1 MKEYLSTK
9 ELAALLNPENPG
21 KEYSAIKKRL
31 QRNFYSNLKKSGKK
45 ILISINDPKVPLEVR
60 TKYMDGAVGAG
71 IQKKE
76 TSLYELSEKQTTIA
90 LARVDLLKHYLLLKA
105 EENKSLIK
113 IKKDFVKSFNLKALP
128 ALYNK
133 LGKISFPTV
142 ERWKK
147 NYLESGKDY
156 RSLAPRWKPQRG
168 SHIPPEQ
175 SKILISLAL
184 NPNRPKIAE
193 VVRQSLEIFIARN
206 YQNIKSAET
215 YKRFL
220 ADWRNDNYAMWTFYR
235 EGNKAL
241 NDKCLPYIER
251 DYDQIEVGD
260 ILVADGHVLN
270 FEIINPFTG
279 KPKRMTLVLFLDMK
293 SNFPL
298 GWEITP
304 TENVF
309 SIAVALRRS
318 IIRLGKYPKIIYI
331 DNGKAFGAKFFKG
344 IDFDSS
350 GITGLFERIGAEVI
364 TAWPYHAQSKTV
376 ERFFGSFAEL
386 ERMIPTYTGTSIQL
400 QPPRMNRGETLHRNL
415 HERIF
420 DASKIDLWT
429 AHRAV
434 AWWFDKY
441 VERPQQDGH
450 LKNTSPIELFDKG
463 KGPGIDKKE
472 LIYLMMK
479 EEVKTIYRNG
489 IRMLGSYYWHE
500 ELFGLKS
507 INAVVRFD
515 LIENDS
521 IYVFDADDGSFICE
535 AVRTDKVHPAAGI
548 LGTKDDVE
556 KLNKQISLKRE
567 LTKNVTSEAR
577 KFLKEEIY
585 PSQNRQLEEANIL
598 QITDD
603 EPDDPKN
610 KKDKK
615 DKQRL
620 EENIFKM
627 KFDDED
633 YNTDDEDD
641 NSFFNLAAEE

>member
-1 MKEYLSTK
+1 MKEYLTNK
-9 ELAALLNPENPG
+9 ELARILDPADPG

-31 QRNFYSNLKKSGKK
+31 QRNYYKNVKKTGKNV
-45 ILISINDPKVPLEVR
+45 LVSINDPKIPLEIR
-60 TKYMDGAVGAG
+60 TKYLDGTDIVKSDSNE
-71 IQKKE
+71 I
-76 TSLYELSEKQTTIA
+76 SFNDELNEKQTMIA

-105 EENKSLIK
+105 EGNKSLIK
-113 IKKDFVKSFNLKALP
+113 IKKDFIKAYNMGAFP
-128 ALYNK
+128 ELYK
-133 LGKISFPTV
+133 TLGKISFPTV

-147 NYLESGKDY
+147 QYLESKDY
-156 RSLAPRWKPQRG
+156 RSLAPKWKRSKG
-168 SHIPPEQ
+168 SSIPPEHG
-175 SKILISLAL
+175 KVLVSLAL

-193 VVRQSLEIFIARN
+193 VVRQSLDIFIARN
-206 YQNIKSAET
+206 YQNIKSAQT
-215 YKRFL
+215 YKRYL
-220 ADWRNDNYAMWTFYR
+220 AEWRNDNYALWTFYR

-251 DYDQIEVGD
+251 DYEQIEVGD

-270 FEIINPFTG
+270 FEVINPFTG
-279 KPKRMTLVLFLDMK
+279 KPKRMMLILFMDMK

-309 SIAVALRRS
+309 SIATALRRS

-344 IDFDSS
+344 VDLDSS

-376 ERFFGSFAEL
+376 ERFFGSFAEI

-415 HERIF
+415 HQRIF
-420 DASKIDLWT
+420 DSSKIDLWT

-441 VERPQQDGH
+441 AERIQQDGH
-450 LKNTSPIELFDKG
+450 LKGSSPIELFDKG
-463 KGPGIDKKE
+463 KGPGIEKKE

-489 IRMLGSYYWHE
+489 IRMLGSYYWNE

-548 LGTKDDVE
+548 LGTKDDVD